1 MRLFCLPIA
10 GGTFGYRFQCS
21 CVLCA
26 LCALGQ
32 SQCRIGCFFIYL
44 SCGFSFSGAQ
54 TRRRLPLTS
63 SGSGVV
69 AADVVV
75 ICVVCAGKSE
85 NLEID
90 TPGRK

>member
-1 MRLFCLPIA
+1 MGIA
-10 GGTFGYRFQCS
+10 FSAVVY
-21 CVLCA
+21 CVHFVHWA
-26 LCALGQ
+26 KVNVELGA
-32 SQCRIGCFFIYL
+32 FYL